1 MWQESPGLQDSTR
14 HHSSLSL
21 HRVHCFSTHP
31 QLCYLSSL
39 SSAQLNTDWW
49 SLTGLVTSKFLNLT
63 ANWQFLLRIR
73 GTSPWF
79 FWDLQLQD
87 FTGYTSSPSFQT
99 STWASVPSSASSKST
114 GPTQDLK
121 GPSEPSRPTTP
132 TLTTLKTQIF

>member
-1 MWQESPGLQDSTR
+1 MISEGKKKKHQPD
-14 HHSSLSL
+14 SSLSL

-31 QLCYLSSL
+31 QLCYLLSL
-39 SSAQLNTDWW
+39 RSAQLNTDWW
-49 SLTGLVTSKFLNLT
+49 SLTGLVSSKFINLT
-63 ANWQFLLRIR
+63 AYWQFLLRIR

-87 FTGYTSSPSFQT
+87 FTSYTSSPSFQT